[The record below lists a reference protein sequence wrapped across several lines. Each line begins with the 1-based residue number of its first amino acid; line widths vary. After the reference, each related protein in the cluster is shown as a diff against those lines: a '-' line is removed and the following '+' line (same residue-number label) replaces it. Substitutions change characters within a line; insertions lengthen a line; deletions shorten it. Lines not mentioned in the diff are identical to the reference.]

1 MAKVSITPCAV
12 YEPEE
17 VRRALIAALSP
28 LGGLSFIKPG
38 MRIGIK
44 MNLIT
49 LKQYQSAATT
59 HPVVLAELSRLIRE
73 QGATPVIGDSP
84 GGPFTGA
91 FLRSCYGPTGLKLAE
106 EAGAELNLN
115 TEVSEAAF
123 PEGKVLK
130 RVTHTAWLDDC
141 DAVITCAKLK
151 THGMLGMTGAT
162 KNQFGIIPGLMK
174 PEYHSL
180 YPEVQDFCDM
190 LIDLNEYLKPR
201 LAIIDG
207 VICMEGNGPTAGTPR
222 EIGCLIASDSVYHA
236 DVAMAHIMGLSPA
249 SMPLIHAAY
258 LRGLAPERVE
268 ELEIVGDPEKYRMT
282 DFRNIEIHGVQ
293 FGGRR
298 DSVLQ
303 QLVNQVLARH
313 PQVDAKKC
321 VNCGICARTCPKD
334 AITIRRKPKFNLQAC
349 IRCFCCQE
357 MCPKEAI
364 SVKTTWV
371 SKLLK

>member
-1 MAKVSITPCAV
+1 MSKVTITPCQN
-12 YEPEE
+12 YEPEQ
-17 VRRALIAALSP
+17 VRRALMEALLP
-28 LGGLSFIKPG
+28 LDGLSFIKPG

-84 GGPFTGA
+84 GGPFTQA
-91 FLRSCYGPTGLKLAE
+91 FLRSVYGPSGLAIPE
-106 EAGAELNLN
+106 AAGAEINRDVS
-115 TEVSEAAF
+115 VSEAEF

-130 RVTHTAWLDDC
+130 KVTHTAWLDSC
-141 DAVITCAKLK
+141 DAVINCAKLK
-151 THGMLGMTGAT
+151 THGMLGITGAV

-207 VICMEGNGPTAGTPR
+207 VIGMEGNGPTAGTPR
-222 EIGCLIASDSVYHA
+222 QIGCLIASDSVYHA

-249 SMPLIHAAY
+249 AMPLIHAAH

-268 ELEIVGDPEKYRMT
+268 ELELVGNPDDYRMT

-313 PQVDAKKC
+313 PQADAKKC
-321 VNCGICARTCPKD
+321 VNCGICARTCPKE
-334 AITIRRKPKFNLQAC
+334 AITIRRKPKFDLQAC

-364 SVKTTWV
+364 SVKTTWLA
-371 SKLLK
+371 KLLK

>member
-1 MAKVSITPCAV
+1 MAKVTVTPCRTYDPV
-12 YEPEE
+12 E
-17 VRRALIAALSP
+17 VRAALVQALAP
-28 LGGLSFIKPG
+28 VGGLEFIQPG

-59 HPVVLAELSRLIRE
+59 HPVVLAELSRLICER
-73 QGATPVIGDSP
+73 GATPVIGDSP
-84 GGPFTGA
+84 GGPFTQA
-91 FLRSCYGPTGLKLAE
+91 FLRSVYGPSGLSIAE
-106 EAGAELNLN
+106 SAGAEINRDVS
-115 TEVSEAAF
+115 VSEADF

-130 RVTHTAWLDDC
+130 KVTHTAWLDSC

-151 THGMLGMTGAT
+151 THGMLGMTGAV

-180 YPEVQDFCDM
+180 YPEVETFCDM

-207 VICMEGNGPTAGTPR
+207 IVGMEGNGPTAGTPR

-236 DVAMAHIMGLSPA
+236 DVVMAHIMGLDPSA
-249 SMPLIHAAY
+249 MPLIHAAH
-258 LRGLAPERVE
+258 LRGLAPERLE
-268 ELEIVGDPEKYRMT
+268 EIDLRGSAE
-282 DFRNIEIHGVQ
+282 DFRVSDFENIEIHGVQ

-303 QLVNQVLARH
+303 QLVNQFLARH
-313 PQVDAKKC
+313 PHVDAKKC
-321 VNCGICARTCPKD
+321 VNCGICARTCPKN
-334 AITIRRKPKFNLQAC
+334 AITIRRKPKFDLQAC

-364 SVKTTWV
+364 DVKTTFV
-371 SKLLK
+371 SKFVH